1 MLLDRKRI
9 NRWTRWF
16 AIVLVV
22 VFALGTVFLGV
33 GSKTG
38 NIFAGC
44 AKGAPSASSKSFEDR
59 EAYYKDQISQN
70 PQDNVSMLA
79 LANLYADDSV
89 GRYDDAITWFN
100 NALALD
106 PGNADLQLR
115 IASIYMNKTQN
126 YDAAVKL
133 LTDLTA
139 KAPDNAN
146 AFLYLGQAAKSAGQ
160 NQTAILAWTRYLAL
174 APTSE
179 FAATIKD
186 EITKLSTLPAVTPP
200 PTSTV
205 PGTSG
210 ATLPGSPGA
219 SLPSTPAQ
227 TP

>member
-16 AIVLVV
+16 AIILVV
-22 VFALGTVFLGV
+22 VFALGTVFMGV

-44 AKGAPSASSKSFEDR
+44 AKGAPSASSQSFEDR

-79 LANLYADDSV
+79 LANLYADDTV

-106 PGNADLQLR
+106 PSNADLQLR

-126 YDAAVKL
+126 YDAAIKV

-179 FAATIKD
+179 FAATLKD
-186 EITKLSTLPAVTPP
+186 EITKLSALPAVTPT
-200 PTSTV
+200 TSTV
-205 PGTSG
+205 PGSSG

-219 SLPSTPAQ
+219 SLPATPAQ
-227 TP
+227 NP